1 MNAVICIGMQASG
14 KSTFFQRR
22 FVDSHVRINLDMLK
36 TRNREQRL
44 IETCISIEQPF
55 VVDNTNPT
63 CADRARYITRAQEAG
78 FKVTGYYFQSSIEAC
93 KTRNAARPESALIPL
108 KGLLGT
114 HAKLELPSFD
124 EGFDELFYVRIDDDG
139 RFVVEEWQA

>member
-1 MNAVICIGMQASG
+1 
-14 KSTFFQRR
+14 
-22 FVDSHVRINLDMLK
+22 MLK

-124 EGFDELFYVRIDDDG
+124 EGFDAFPLFSPDG
-139 RFVVEEWQA
+139 KHIAFSSNRFNGGGYDTNVFVAEWVD